1 MTLFPSA
8 NNTQAHA
15 HEDPDTNMDSDA
27 YFKQMQKT
35 KNNSHKNL
43 SEKEKKT
50 YARFD
55 AAVILATQN
64 LEGAAISPVNT
75 CCSVLQCVAVS

>member
-1 MTLFPSA
+1 MS
-8 NNTQAHA
+8 
-15 HEDPDTNMDSDA
+15 
-27 YFKQMQKT
+27 KIK
-35 KNNSHKNL
+35 KNSHKDL

-64 LEGAAISPVNT
+64 LEGAAISPVH
-75 CCSVLQCVAVS
+75 VLQCVEVS